1 MDQSLHLRRLFVP
14 LLILLVVA
22 TSALVIVGLLM
33 MDSQAVSE
41 QSGASAGREPPYLAL
56 LIIWIVILALCALYL
71 YRFAR
76 RTEQPI
82 LEIQDAALHFANGEL
97 DYTLPP
103 DPTNGLSDVVD
114 GLNTMAEH
122 LRKRIEVLTRQ
133 QNEQRAILAGM
144 VEAVIVLD
152 TNLEII
158 DVNPAA
164 CRLMN
169 MEPAAAKR
177 RSLLEVFRNLE
188 LYNFAQETVSS
199 RQAREANISLIG
211 PERRFLQVH
220 GTVLRHDSPE
230 TGQIADR
237 VVLVLNDIT
246 KLKSLENVRKDFVAN
261 VSHELKTPI
270 TSIKGFIETLSDGAI
285 DDPAT
290 TRRFLAII
298 ANQTDRLQA
307 IIDDLLSLSRLE
319 QSEGRQLE
327 VESFD
332 LCQILGTAIMVCGEK
347 AERRSI
353 RIALRCGD
361 LFTVVANPVLLEQA
375 VINLV
380 DNAVKFSQEGG
391 TVTVEARRELGSIDI
406 AVSDRGIGI
415 PQKDLPRIFERFYRV
430 EKARSRDLGGTG
442 LGLAIVKHIA
452 LSHKGEVL
460 VESTLGEGS
469 TFTIR
474 LPDVPPSVPLEMPAA
489 GR

>member
-1 MDQSLHLRRLFVP
+1 M
-14 LLILLVVA
+14 
-22 TSALVIVGLLM
+22 GG
-33 MDSQAVSE
+33 QAAAE
-41 QSGASAGREPPYLAL
+41 QPGSPAGREPPYLAL
-56 LIIWIVILALCALYL
+56 LIIWMVVVGLCALYL

-82 LEIQDAALHFANGEL
+82 LDIHDAALHFANGEL

-103 DPTNGLSDVVD
+103 DPTNSLTDVVD
-114 GLNTMAEH
+114 ALNAMTEQ

-133 QNEQRAILAGM
+133 QNEQMAILAGM

-152 TNLEII
+152 TKLEII
-158 DVNPAA
+158 DANPAA
-164 CRLMN
+164 SRLMN
-169 MEPAAAKR
+169 MEPAAARR

-188 LYNFAQETVSS
+188 LYNFAEETVMS
-199 RQAREANISLIG
+199 RQAREADITLVG

-220 GTVLRHDSPE
+220 GTVIRHDSPE

-246 KLKSLENVRKDFVAN
+246 KLKNLENIRRDFVAN

-285 DDPAT
+285 DDPVT
-290 TRRFLAII
+290 SHRFLAIL

-327 VESFD
+327 VEGFD
-332 LCQILGTAIMVCGEK
+332 LCQILRTAIKVCGDK
-347 AERRSI
+347 AERRKVDV
-353 RIALRCGD
+353 ALRCSD
-361 LFTVVANPVLLEQA
+361 QFTVVANPVLLEQA

-406 AVSDRGIGI
+406 GVSDHGLGI
-415 PQKDLPRIFERFYRV
+415 PQEDLPRIFERFYRV

-452 LSHKGEVL
+452 HSHKGEVL
-460 VESTLGEGS
+460 VESALGEGT

-474 LPDVPPSVPLEMPAA
+474 LPDVPAPPSPRDVPAA
-489 GR
+489 GK

>member
-1 MDQSLHLRRLFVP
+1 MATGT
-14 LLILLVVA
+14 LVVVSLLFL
-22 TSALVIVGLLM
+22 SA
-33 MDSQAVSE
+33 QAAAE
-41 QSGASAGREPPYLAL
+41 QPGSPAGREPPYLAL
-56 LIIWIVILALCALYL
+56 LVIWTVVVALCTLYL

-82 LEIQDAALHFANGEL
+82 LDIHDAALHFANGEL

-103 DPTNGLSDVVD
+103 DPTNTLTDVVD
-114 GLNTMAEH
+114 ALNTMTEQ

-144 VEAVIVLD
+144 VEAVVVLD
-152 TNLEII
+152 TSLEII

-164 CRLMN
+164 SRLMN

-177 RSLLEVFRNLE
+177 RSILEVFRNLE
-188 LYNFAQETVSS
+188 LYNFARETVES
-199 RQAREANISLIG
+199 RQAREADISLVG

-220 GTVLRHDSPE
+220 GTVLRNDSPE
-230 TGQIADR
+230 TGQTADR

-246 KLKSLENVRKDFVAN
+246 KLKNLENIRKDFVAN

-290 TRRFLAII
+290 SRRFLAIL

-327 VESFD
+327 VESFN
-332 LCQILGTAIMVCGEK
+332 LCQILQNAIRVCGDK
-347 AERRSI
+347 AERRRI
-353 RIALRCGD
+353 GIALRCNER
-361 LFTVVANPVLLEQA
+361 FTVVANPVLLEQA

-380 DNAVKFSQEGG
+380 DNAVKFSQEGE
-391 TVTVEARRELGSIDI
+391 TVTVEARRELGSLDI

-460 VESTLGEGS
+460 VESTLGEGT

-474 LPDVPPSVPLEMPAA
+474 LPDVPPPPSEHDAPAVEI
-489 GR
+489 